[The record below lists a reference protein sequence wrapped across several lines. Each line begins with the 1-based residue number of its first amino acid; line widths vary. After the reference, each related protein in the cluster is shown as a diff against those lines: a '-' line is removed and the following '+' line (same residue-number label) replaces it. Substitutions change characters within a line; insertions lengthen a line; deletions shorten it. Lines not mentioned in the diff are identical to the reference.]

1 MSRKRKWWLWCAGLL
16 ALSLLLAACAPAQP
30 TETPLVPESGPLV
43 TAPPGGGE
51 EGDTITIGGALS
63 LTGIQAPLDEPA
75 LKGAQ
80 LAVDEIN
87 KKGGV
92 LGKKLELVNLDG
104 KSDPVTV
111 GNVAVQ
117 LIGQGADAIIAPSDF
132 DFGGPASREAQKAGL
147 VGNSP
152 AASSPLYGSEALGDK
167 QFTMSMWNTTMG
179 AAAAEYAYKEKGWR
193 TVYVVTDSFI
203 DYTKSLSRYFIEHF
217 KSLGGEVLFEESYT
231 QGAADFSAQL
241 ARMQAL
247 EKQPDF
253 YYISSYKP
261 DLGLIIRTMREAGI
275 SAPIMGGDSYDDPG
289 LFQAL
294 GAEYGNDIV
303 FTTHTWVSPDTSEQ
317 MAQFLAAYEAK
328 YGGPPDAMWVA
339 TGWDAVHVLTKAME
353 LAGSTDG
360 AAMAKAMEDNTFD
373 LLTGKLDW
381 EPADKGHETHKEV
394 AMVSLSG
401 GTPSFIGWLLPESQP
416 PP

>member
-1 MSRKRKWWLWCAGLL
+1 MSRKTKLWSLFASLL
-16 ALSLLLAACAPAQP
+16 ILSMLLAACAPGQP
-30 TETPLVPESGPLV
+30 AAPAETA
-43 TAPPGGGE
+43 APAAGSEGE
-51 EGDTITIGGALS
+51 KITIGAALC

-75 LKGAQ
+75 LRGAQ
-80 LAVDEIN
+80 LAVEEIN

-92 LGKKLELVNLDG
+92 LGKQLELINLDG

-117 LIGQGADAIIAPSDF
+117 LIEQGADAIIAPSDF

-147 VGNSP
+147 VGVSP

-179 AAAAEYAYKEKGWR
+179 ASAAELAYQQRGWR
-193 TVYVVTDSFI
+193 TVYVVTDTFI
-203 DYTKSLSRYFIEHF
+203 DYTKSLSLYFIEHF
-217 KSLGGEVLFEESYT
+217 KTLGGEVIFEDTYT

-241 ARMQAL
+241 ARIQAL
-247 EKQPDF
+247 DEMPDF
-253 YYISSYKP
+253 FYISSYMP

-275 SAPIMGGDSYDDPG
+275 SAPIVGGDSYDDPG
-289 LFQAL
+289 LFQAV
-294 GAEYGNDIV
+294 GADYGNDIL
-303 FTTHTWVSPDTSEQ
+303 FSTHTWVSPDTSPQ
-317 MAQFLAAYEAK
+317 MAEFLKAYDAK
-328 YGGPPDAMWVA
+328 FGGPPDAMWVA
-339 TGWDAVHVLTKAME
+339 TGWDVVHLLVKAME

-373 LLTGKLDW
+373 LLTGKLDY
-381 EPADKGHETHKEV
+381 EPAAKGHETHKEV
-394 AMVSLSG
+394 AMVELKG
-401 GTPSFIGWLLPESQP
+401 AVPSFLGWLLPASQP